1 MSAHWRSGGLDRRV
15 IPRAEYRRTPPA
27 LLEFDGFRCAVRDI
41 GIGGLRVEPAPPGKV
56 WDLNLPVVG
65 EIHLRATGRHPISG
79 RIVRIDKS
87 GLAVAPDGSAWPSE
101 DDIVT
106 ERALLQQGSRERRV
120 APRLP
125 VPVSFDATS
134 PLRDVSVSGIRYQ
147 VAPFERPP
155 AVGDAVSGELRVD
168 AETIIE
174 IRGRVIRRMG
184 QEVAIAIDPPG
195 LPADTVERLRRR
207 FFPGLA
213 TS

>member
-27 LLEFDGFRCAVRDI
+27 LLEFDGLRCAVRDI
-41 GIGGLRVEPAPPGKV
+41 SIGGLRVEPAPPGRV
-56 WDLNLPVVG
+56 WDLGVPVVG
-65 EIHLRATGRHPISG
+65 EIQLRGTGRHPIGG
-79 RIVRIDKS
+79 RIIRIDRS
-87 GLAVAPDGSAWPSE
+87 GLAIVPDGSAWPPE
-101 DDIVT
+101 DAIIA
-106 ERALLQQGSRERRV
+106 ERTLLLQGSRERRV
-120 APRLP
+120 NPRLP

-184 QEVAIAIDPPG
+184 QEVALAIDPPG

-207 FFPGLA
+207 FFPEM
-213 TS
+213 TSS